1 MRVERPTVDKLGAL
15 ISTHPVARRPRWRS
29 GLLGAVIT
37 LPGLLILVFSV
48 IAPPSDELGSQKG
61 VGSVVGLGLI
71 LVAVGFP
78 LAAIQLT
85 RAVRGGRREV
95 FEIHEGGL
103 VHRAWRTRCWTWD
116 QVAAVRVRWDMDGTL
131 WKRLG
136 WNFRCW
142 IRFADRSR
150 VRVDGLAADGRR
162 IAEAVVGR
170 RPDAVVQGPA
180 GAWRLLPPL
189 LVLFFAGGLAG
200 SLWYVTANGGER
212 LVTRGGETRFEPII
226 SDTVSGLLV
235 IGMAI
240 SIIGLVFSSLITF
253 VMFLRR
259 SRS

>member
-1 MRVERPTVDKLGAL
+1 M
-15 ISTHPVARRPRWRS
+15 
-29 GLLGAVIT
+29 
-37 LPGLLILVFSV
+37 
-48 IAPPSDELGSQKG
+48 
-61 VGSVVGLGLI
+61 
-71 LVAVGFP
+71 
-78 LAAIQLT
+78 IQLT

-116 QVAAVRVRWDMDGTL
+116 QVAAVRVRWDTDGTL

-142 IRFADRSR
+142 IRFADRSH

-162 IAEAVVGR
+162 IAEAVVGQ

-180 GAWRLLPPL
+180 RAWRLLPPL
-189 LVLFFAGGLAG
+189 LLLFFGGGLAG
-200 SLWYVTANGGER
+200 ALWYVTVNGGER

-226 SDTVSGLLV
+226 NDTVSGLLV
-235 IGMAI
+235 IGMVI

-253 VMFLRR
+253 VMFLGR